1 MKKTYMQ
8 PESACI
14 DIVSE
19 GMIAAS
25 APDDNINI
33 DSSGSTNESGSNHMG
48 GWNSSNWAGTED

>member
-25 APDDNINI
+25 TPSGNITIDPD
-33 DSSGSTNESGSNHMG
+33 SSTNESGSNHMG
-48 GWNSSNWAGTED
+48 GWNSSNWADN

>member
-25 APDDNINI
+25 TPSGNITIDPD
-33 DSSGSTNESGSNHMG
+33 GSTNESGSNHMG
-48 GWNSSNWAGTED
+48 GWNSSNWADN